1 MLDSNQW
8 LVFIWLLIE
17 WIDISPIL
25 ADLLPITHG
34 YNYNYMISIDS
45 NTASIHHAE
54 LDSDENEDDEIDDL
68 LAELQADEI
77 DEAELEAMLRDL

>member
-1 MLDSNQW
+1 
-8 LVFIWLLIE
+8 
-17 WIDISPIL
+17 
-25 ADLLPITHG
+25 
-34 YNYNYMISIDS
+34 MISIDS

-54 LDSDENEDDEIDDL
+54 LDADENEDDEIDDL